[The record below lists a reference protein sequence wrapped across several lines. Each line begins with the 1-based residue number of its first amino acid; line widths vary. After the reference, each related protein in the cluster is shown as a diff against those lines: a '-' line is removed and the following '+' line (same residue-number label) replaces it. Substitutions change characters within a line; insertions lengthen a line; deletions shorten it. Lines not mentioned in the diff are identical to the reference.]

1 MTVAEAPLPSNSLPS
16 KEVVLEAAQR
26 LLLQYGY
33 AGLSMRELA
42 KQSGLAKG
50 TIYHHFPDKRAI
62 LLSVL
67 ERDIAI
73 ARQHIEAAAAGE
85 DGYAARLR
93 RVIAT
98 FFQLQQERRLLILLA
113 LRDAAGRDPQVCAL
127 LRRYRQELVQ
137 PIAAIFAEAI
147 AAGEMRPVNAE
158 MTAVSLLGILQG
170 FVAQRMLLGDA
181 GIGDDVISDDVI
193 GDDVIDHTLDLLLC
207 GVLRPPP
214 PVESTSNTQPG

>member
-1 MTVAEAPLPSNSLPS
+1 MTDVEAPLPFNPLPS
-16 KEVVLEAAQR
+16 KELVLEAAQR

-73 ARQHIEAAAAGE
+73 ARQHIEAAAATGNGK
-85 DGYAARLR
+85 DGCAARLR

-137 PIAAIFAEAI
+137 PIAAIFDEAI
-147 AAGEMRPVNAE
+147 AAGELRPVNVE
-158 MTAVSLLGILQG
+158 MTAMSLLGMLQG
-170 FVAQRMLLGDA
+170 FVAQRMLLEGA
-181 GIGDDVISDDVI
+181 GI
-193 GDDVIDHTLDLLLC
+193 GDDVIDHTLDLLLH
-207 GVLRPPP
+207 GVLRPPSP
-214 PVESTSNTQPG
+214 AGSTSNTQSG

>member
-1 MTVAEAPLPSNSLPS
+1 MTDVEAPLPLNPLPS
-16 KEVVLEAAQR
+16 KELVLEAAQR

-73 ARQHIEAAAAGE
+73 ARQHIEAAAATENGK
-85 DGYAARLR
+85 DGCAARLR

-137 PIAAIFAEAI
+137 PIAAIFDEAI
-147 AAGEMRPVNAE
+147 AAGELRSVNVE
-158 MTAVSLLGILQG
+158 MTAMSLLGMLQG
-170 FVAQRMLLGDA
+170 FVAQHMLLEGA
-181 GIGDDVISDDVI
+181 GI
-193 GDDVIDHTLDLLLC
+193 GDDVIDHTLDLLLH

-214 PVESTSNTQPG
+214 PAGSTSNTQRG

>member
-1 MTVAEAPLPSNSLPS
+1 MTDVEAPLPLNPLPS
-16 KEVVLEAAQR
+16 KELVLEAAQR

-73 ARQHIEAAAAGE
+73 ARQHIEAAAATENGK
-85 DGYAARLR
+85 DGCAARLR

-137 PIAAIFAEAI
+137 PIAAIFDEAI
-147 AAGEMRPVNAE
+147 AAGELRSVNVE
-158 MTAVSLLGILQG
+158 MTAMSLLGMLQG
-170 FVAQRMLLGDA
+170 FVAQHMLLEGA
-181 GIGDDVISDDVI
+181 GI
-193 GDDVIDHTLDLLLC
+193 GDDVIDHTLDLLLH
-207 GVLRPPP
+207 GVLRPPSP
-214 PVESTSNTQPG
+214 AGSTSNTQSG